1 MNNQA
6 YQNNKRIAKNTLF
19 LYFRQ
24 ILIMVVT
31 LYTSRIVLNAL
42 GVENYGVY
50 NVVGGMVA
58 MFGFLNN
65 ALAQATQRYIA
76 FGLGRDSVAE
86 QCRTFSMLMNV
97 HILIALVL
105 FVLCETIGLW
115 LFYNK
120 LVIPEASIG
129 SAFWVMQCAIVS
141 MIITITQVPYNASIF
156 GHEKMNAYA
165 YISTVEVFLKLA
177 AVLSLKNFFTDK
189 LLAYGCLTMSISVLI
204 AITYRVYCLRMFK
217 NCHYVLY
224 WSRKLFKEVTGYT
237 GWSIIG
243 NLAWTLNGQG
253 MNFLIN
259 IFFGPAFNAARGI
272 ASQVEAAVASF
283 LTNFLSPTIPPII
296 KSYAAGDI
304 KGMINLYYKSSKFG
318 FLLFMCLSLPLISVV
333 DKILEIWLVNPP
345 HMAGVLCVLSLI
357 YTQCNSLGG
366 TLQNIVQAT
375 GKVKNFQIVNGSLKL
390 LALPVVYVLY
400 HCYFP
405 VITYLWV
412 LIAFSLFGLVVQLI
426 IVRQL
431 VPSFTI
437 TGALEKVFQRELTAY
452 ALPLSVSIWCWH
464 QPFSISMSICV
475 CLLVLLLCIICSW
488 TIGLTRNERQWI
500 TDIIRKKLG

>member
-141 MIITITQVPYNASIF
+141 MIITITQVP
-156 GHEKMNAYA
+156 
-165 YISTVEVFLKLA
+165 
-177 AVLSLKNFFTDK
+177 
-189 LLAYGCLTMSISVLI
+189 
-204 AITYRVYCLRMFK
+204 
-217 NCHYVLY
+217 
-224 WSRKLFKEVTGYT
+224 
-237 GWSIIG
+237 
-243 NLAWTLNGQG
+243 
-253 MNFLIN
+253 
-259 IFFGPAFNAARGI
+259 
-272 ASQVEAAVASF
+272 
-283 LTNFLSPTIPPII
+283 
-296 KSYAAGDI
+296 
-304 KGMINLYYKSSKFG
+304 
-318 FLLFMCLSLPLISVV
+318 
-333 DKILEIWLVNPP
+333 
-345 HMAGVLCVLSLI
+345 
-357 YTQCNSLGG
+357 
-366 TLQNIVQAT
+366 
-375 GKVKNFQIVNGSLKL
+375 
-390 LALPVVYVLY
+390 
-400 HCYFP
+400 
-405 VITYLWV
+405 
-412 LIAFSLFGLVVQLI
+412 
-426 IVRQL
+426 
-431 VPSFTI
+431 
-437 TGALEKVFQRELTAY
+437 
-452 ALPLSVSIWCWH
+452 
-464 QPFSISMSICV
+464 
-475 CLLVLLLCIICSW
+475 
-488 TIGLTRNERQWI
+488 
-500 TDIIRKKLG
+500 